1 MTYSISENGLI
12 GSNQQWPEPPLNG
25 ILVPDDVFQLLRQFT
40 FESDQ
45 ADVLLTFTVQKG
57 RELIRVRNY
66 VGILPLSGK
75 TYLEILPKIE
85 PPANPR
91 SLLLTMLR
99 HVRYSPFRTLKSAHT
114 SATQLPLWEVFVRA
128 FLDTMEP
135 LILQGIQ
142 RSYVAVER
150 NEQFWKGK
158 FQVVRQLRENAH
170 HAERLAVVYERLTAD
185 VPPNRILKT
194 TLLYLNQQAGN
205 SANQRRI
212 QQFLSALEDV
222 PIAESILDDLKA
234 VRRTSRLFARYE
246 PALRWA
252 EALLSRQGFGA
263 KTGQM
268 PSLSLL
274 FLMERVFEEYVAYGV
289 RTYWP
294 DTDNVTVQE
303 SSAHLVDEHVGAP
316 KFKLRPDMLIRH
328 KDQTFVLD
336 TKWKQVN
343 GQESRSIPETGNY
356 GIEQADMYQLYAY
369 GKKYGA
375 SDLFLI
381 YPANGAFHEPLPVF
395 RYDAATRLH
404 VVPFDVTNSLVK
416 EVEKLATYA
425 LSFQ

>member
-12 GSNQQWPEPPLNG
+12 GSDQQWPEPPPDG
-25 ILVPDDVFQLLRQFT
+25 ILVPNDVFQLLRRFT

-66 VGILPLSGK
+66 VGLLPLSRK
-75 TYLEILPKIE
+75 VHLEILPKIE
-85 PPANPR
+85 QPANAR

-99 HVRYSPFRTLKSAHT
+99 YVRHSPFRTIASAYI
-114 SATQLPLWEVFVRA
+114 SATHLPLWEVFIRA
-128 FLDTMEP
+128 FLDTVEP
-135 LILQGIQ
+135 IIQQGIQ
-142 RSYVAVER
+142 RAYVTAER

-158 FQVVRQLRENAH
+158 FQVARQLRENAH

-185 VPPNRILKT
+185 VPANRILKT
-194 TLLYLNQQAGN
+194 ALLYLNWQTDS

-212 QQFLSALEDV
+212 QQFLAALEDV
-222 PIAESILDDLKA
+222 PITESIPNDFKA
-234 VRRTSRLFARYE
+234 IRRTSRLFARYV

-252 EALLSRQGFGA
+252 EALLSQQGFGA

-274 FLMERVFEEYVAYGV
+274 FLMERVFEEYVAYAI

-294 DTDNVTVQE
+294 DAGNVTIQE

-316 KFKLRPDMLIRH
+316 KFKLRPDILIRQN
-328 KDQTFVLD
+328 DRTLVLD

-343 GQESRSIPETGNY
+343 SQASDTASEKGNY
-356 GIEQADMYQLYAY
+356 GIEQTDLYQLYAY
-369 GKKYGA
+369 GKKYA
-375 SDLFLI
+375 ADDLLLI
-381 YPANGAFHEPLPVF
+381 YPANKTFHQPLPVF
-395 RYDAATRLH
+395 GYDASTRLH
-404 VVPFDVTNSLVK
+404 VVPFDITNPLAK

-425 LSFQ
+425 LSY